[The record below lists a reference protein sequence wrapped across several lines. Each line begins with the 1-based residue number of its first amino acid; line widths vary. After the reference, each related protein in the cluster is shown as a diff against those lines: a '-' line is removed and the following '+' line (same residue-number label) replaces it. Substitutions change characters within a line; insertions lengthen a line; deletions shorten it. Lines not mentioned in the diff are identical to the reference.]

1 MVVEETIINQR
12 YNMKSSWEQS
22 KLRSRYHFDT
32 NKTDI
37 NYDTVIKLGKI
48 IGDYSSDVKTAISN
62 AKPAT
67 WRTRGA
73 VGKSRPEE
81 ELAAEE
87 YDLEQT
93 GYGKDY
99 IITHLAWEVSPQLQ
113 KISDLFGLKD
123 CMNRVHVQM
132 PGEVWNLHLDKLEK
146 WNPEQPYLV
155 TRIVVQLTDWQMG
168 HFWSYGNYNHTGWKA
183 GDVST
188 FDWKNVPHST
198 ANAGHVPRVTFQMTG
213 IVTEQTNEFLARLKR
228 FDTYTLELK
237 ENSW

>member
-1 MVVEETIINQR
+1 MNS
-12 YNMKSSWEQS
+12 NWENTKIRS
-22 KLRSRYHFDT
+22 KYHFDT
-32 NKTDI
+32 TKIDPK
-37 NYDTVIKLGKI
+37 YDTVVKLGRI
-48 IGDYSSDVKTAISN
+48 IADYSTDVETAISN
-62 AKPAT
+62 SKPAS
-67 WRTRGA
+67 WRTRGQA
-73 VGKSRPEE
+73 GKSRPEE
-81 ELAAEE
+81 ELAAED

-99 IITHLAWEVSPQLQ
+99 VISHLSWKISPNLQ

-237 ENSW
+237 ESSW